1 MYLLP
6 SPYVIND
13 TCQTIQQD
21 TEKHSPTMFVM
32 FAIKIALHAVT
43 HDWWWEWKQTFI
55 GEKEKKKYLLLRM
68 PPFTFPFN
76 HFDEWV

>member
-1 MYLLP
+1 
-6 SPYVIND
+6 
-13 TCQTIQQD
+13 
-21 TEKHSPTMFVM
+21 MFVM

-43 HDWWWEWKQTFI
+43 HDSWWEWKQTFI

-68 PPFTFPFN
+68 PPFTFPVN